1 MEYNDNDNAQQANT
15 EPLQNES
22 YPRAEQAS
30 VPTIPM
36 AKVLNRLGIRSAH
49 SHDETIEEL
58 VNTLN
63 SSDAPRRVAALQAL
77 EKRGEQEEQ
86 RGQLPITAVVAAL
99 HDPEWSVRAMAALT
113 LRLGGEHTPL
123 EPLLDALHD
132 EDESVRAAAVRTLG
146 AMGQRVPLQVL
157 EGMLLDAAWQ
167 VREATLLALGELG
180 KRVPAEVLL
189 VATKDSDEAVR
200 EAAET
205 ALRQLY
211 PDSSMMAH
219 SAEKNGQSA
228 HVQNQHQIVEASNKQ
243 RAPFV
248 KRSLSRRAIAVIL
261 TVAAA
266 VIVIIASSSI
276 IWSFLLR
283 SSGNGQRV
291 QLTPTKAIIEQLALY
306 GPGYSVVDP
315 SGNLYVM
322 DTDFQQTHTRILKFS
337 SSGNLLDV
345 WQHFT
350 TGIQPLYIVIDK
362 QNNIYSTVQG
372 SNTIYELSTTGEILR
387 KWQVADPSGVAD
399 VQPVGLALD
408 KQGNLYVA
416 VYGGNTIQKYSPT
429 GKLLAIWGTLG
440 NKPGQ
445 FDHPVGV
452 AVDAQGNIYVADQGN
467 DRIQKL
473 SPTGK
478 LVAYWGSSG
487 TGPGQFLQPGSIAVD
502 THDNVYVADGSTG
515 LVQQFSAAG
524 NLLAVWGAGGSG
536 TVQFGTPRGVA
547 VDTSGN
553 IYVAS
558 VDLNGAEFV
567 NGRITKL
574 SSTGK
579 LLAVWK

>member
-1 MEYNDNDNAQQANT
+1 MDQ
-15 EPLQNES
+15 
-22 YPRAEQAS
+22 AEQAS
-30 VPTIPM
+30 VPTIPT

-49 SHDETIEEL
+49 SGDETVEEL
-58 VNTLN
+58 VNAL
-63 SSDAPRRVAALQAL
+63 SSTDSTRRVAALQAL
-77 EKRGEQEEQ
+77 GKRAEQGVQ
-86 RGQLPITAVVAAL
+86 RGQLPVAAVVAAM

-123 EPLLDALHD
+123 APLLDALHD
-132 EDESVRAAAVRTLG
+132 EDESVRAAAARTLG
-146 AMGQRVPLQVL
+146 AMGDRVPLQAL
-157 EGMLLDAAWQ
+157 EETLYDAAWR
-167 VREATLLALGELG
+167 VREATILALGELG

-189 VATKDSDEAVR
+189 IATQDNDEAVR
-200 EAAET
+200 EAAEI

-211 PDSSMMAH
+211 SDSSVIAH
-219 SAEKNGQSA
+219 LTEQKSA
-228 HVQNQHQIVEASNKQ
+228 HIQNPRQIVEASNKQ
-243 RAPFV
+243 RPPFV
-248 KRSLSRRAIAVIL
+248 KRSLSRRTIAVIL
-261 TVAAA
+261 AVAAA
-266 VIVIIASSSI
+266 IIIAGSSI
-276 IWSFLLR
+276 IWSLLLR
-283 SSGNGQRV
+283 SSGNGQQV
-291 QLTPTKAIIEQLALY
+291 QLTPTKAIVEQLAFY
-306 GPGYSVVDP
+306 GPGYSVVDS

-322 DTDFQQTHTRILKFS
+322 DSDFQQTHTRILKFS
-337 SSGNLLDV
+337 SSGNLLNE

-350 TGIQPLYIVIDK
+350 TGTQPLYIVIDK
-362 QNNIYSTVQG
+362 QDNIYATAQG
-372 SNTIYELSTTGEILR
+372 SNTIYKLSTTGAILR
-387 KWQVADPSGVAD
+387 KWQVAGSSGPLGSSGAAD
-399 VQPVGLALD
+399 MQPVGLALD

-416 VYGGNTIQKYSPT
+416 VYGGNTVQKYSPT

-467 DRIQKL
+467 NRIQKL

-487 TGPGQFLQPGSIAVD
+487 AGPGQFLQPGSIAVD
-502 THDNVYVADGSTG
+502 TRGNVYVADGSSG
-515 LVQQFSAAG
+515 LVQQFSSAG

-547 VDTSGN
+547 VDTAGN

-558 VDLNGAEFV
+558 VDLNGAQFV

-579 LLAVWK
+579 LLAIWK